1 MAGDSGMTMVTG
13 GQALVGQLI
22 RHGVR
27 HVFGVPGVQL
37 DWAVDAFCDVRD
49 QIELLVPRHEQAT
62 SYMADGYARTTGAV
76 GVCMMVPGPGV
87 LNAMSGLATG
97 YACSAP
103 ILCIAG
109 QIASPG
115 IGQGFG
121 MLHEVNDQSG
131 MLANVTKWSGLAR
144 TPQDVARMVRDALHA
159 AESPRTR
166 PTAVEVPPDV
176 LQAKDTVELQDLLK
190 PGTPAAPEAA
200 AIERAAALLNSA
212 RFPAIYAGGGVVAAN
227 ASQALTRLA
236 EKIGAPVVMS
246 ENGLGAISARHDLA
260 LPNLAGRALLPHAD
274 VVLVVGSRFVT
285 LRALLSFHAP
295 QAKFIYLNIDAR
307 DTQAP
312 RQPGIDLIGDAAIGL
327 TQLETAVKKQDRL
340 RDAVASATKVRQW
353 CGRQLDLLG
362 PQMSWINALRRAIPD
377 DGILINELTQ
387 VGYVAPLAYPVYA
400 PRTFITPGYQGT
412 LGYGMPTG
420 LGAAVGNPDKVTVAI
435 SGDGGFGWNLQELA
449 TAAKYSIPLIMVVF
463 VDGAFGNVRRIQQ
476 EVFAREI
483 GTQLHNPDF
492 HKLADAF
499 GVTAVRA
506 ATPEALE
513 ATIREAAAAR
523 RRGPLLIEVPVGEM
537 PSPWHLIN
545 PYSKQLADNP
555 RNPLGDPGQA
565 D

>member
-1 MAGDSGMTMVTG
+1 MTIVTG
-13 GQALVGQLI
+13 GQALVRQLVH
-22 RHGVR
+22 HGVR

-37 DWAVDAFCDVRD
+37 DWAIDAFCDVRD
-49 QIELLVPRHEQAT
+49 QIELIVPRHEQAT
-62 SYMADGYARTTGAV
+62 SYMADGYARSTGTV
-76 GVCMMVPGPGV
+76 GVCMVVPGPGM
-87 LNAMSGLATG
+87 LNAMAGLATG

-121 MLHEVNDQSG
+121 MLHEINDQSG
-131 MLANVTKWSGLAR
+131 ILATVTKWQGLAR

-159 AESPRTR
+159 AESARTR

-176 LQAKDTVELQDLLK
+176 LQAKDAVELHQHLK
-190 PGTPAAPEAA
+190 PATPPAPPPT
-200 AIERAAALLNSA
+200 AIERAAALLNAA
-212 RFPAIYAGGGVVAAN
+212 RFPVIYAGGGVVAAN
-227 ASQALTRLA
+227 ASHALRRLA
-236 EKIGAPVVMS
+236 EKIGAPVVTS

-285 LRALLSFHAP
+285 PRALVSFHAP
-295 QAKFIYLNIDAR
+295 QAKFIYLNIEAR
-307 DTQAP
+307 DAQAP
-312 RQPGIDLIGDAAIGL
+312 RQPGLDLVGDAAIGL
-327 TQLETAVKKQDRL
+327 AQLEASVRKQDRL
-340 RDAVASATKVRQW
+340 RDAVSTANKAREW
-353 CGRQLDLLG
+353 CGRQLAVLG
-362 PQMSWINALRRAIPD
+362 PQMGWIDALRRAIPD

-387 VGYVAPLAYPVYA
+387 VGYVAPLAYPVYE

-420 LGAAVGNPDKVTVAI
+420 LGAAMGNPDKVTIAI

-492 HKLADAF
+492 QKLAAAF
-499 GVTAVRA
+499 GVTATRA
-506 ATPEALE
+506 ATPEVLE
-513 ATIREAAAAR
+513 ATIREAVGAQR
-523 RRGPLLIEVPVGEM
+523 RAPLLIEVPVGEM

-545 PYSKQLADNP
+545 PYSKQPADTP
-555 RNPLGDPGQA
+555 RNPLGDPAQT
-565 D
+565 